1 MPLNAAWYP
10 LHYSQCV
17 ERPYYPCAVL
27 SPYSCINRDRS
38 PTGRLSARVCGDN
51 QKRYTPGFTALT
63 ERGVVPHSRLSGAM
77 VEETERSFLVIC
89 HAGRAQMRCIC
100 CQPSPA
106 GFNNPR

>member
-1 MPLNAAWYP
+1 MPLNAAWY
-10 LHYSQCV
+10 YSQCV
-17 ERPYYPCAVL
+17 ERPYYPCAAL
-27 SPYSCINRDRS
+27 S
-38 PTGRLSARVCGDN
+38 
-51 QKRYTPGFTALT
+51 
-63 ERGVVPHSRLSGAM
+63 PHSRLSGAM

>member
-38 PTGRLSARVCGDN
+38 PNRE
-51 QKRYTPGFTALT
+51 TPLRECAGIIKNDTH
-63 ERGVVPHSRLSGAM
+63 RGL
-77 VEETERSFLVIC
+77 
-89 HAGRAQMRCIC
+89 
-100 CQPSPA
+100 
-106 GFNNPR
+106 PR